1 MQNSIAH
8 IAIIMDG
15 NGRWAQK
22 RDMPR
27 IAGHE
32 SGSRTARAIVD
43 AAKVRGIPY
52 LTLYAFSSENWR
64 RPRDEIE
71 ALFKLLER
79 FIDDEVGKL
88 KDSGVCI
95 HVIGDITRLSEGL
108 QEKIRRTMKE
118 TRGNDRIHLSIALNY
133 GGRDEIMRAAAALAG
148 KGVQDIDETVFASH
162 LDTAFMPD
170 PDLLIRTGG
179 EHRISN
185 FLLWQLAYTEMYFT
199 DTLWPDFDEH
209 CLDEALA
216 WYASRQRRFGMTAE
230 QTLGKMKP

>member
-64 RPRDEIE
+64 RPQEEIE

-79 FIDDEVGKL
+79 FIDNEVSAL

-95 HVIGDITRLSEGL
+95 HVLGDITRLSEQL
-108 QEKIRRTMKE
+108 QKKIRRTMEE
-118 TRGNDRIHLSIALNY
+118 TRGNTMIHLSIALNY
-133 GGRDEIMRAAAALAG
+133 GGRDEIVRAAEALSRE
-148 KGVQDIDETVFASH
+148 GVQNIDETVFASH
-162 LDTAFMPD
+162 LDTSFMPD

-179 EHRISN
+179 EYRLSN

-230 QTLGKMKP
+230 QTLGKTKP

>member
-22 RDMPR
+22 RGMPR

-32 SGSRTARAIVD
+32 SGSRTARAIVN
-43 AAKVRGIPY
+43 AVKVRGIPY

-64 RPRDEIE
+64 RPQEEIE

-88 KDSGVCI
+88 KNTGVCI
-95 HVIGDITRLSEGL
+95 HVIGDISRLSEGL
-108 QEKIRRTMKE
+108 QDKIRRTVEE
-118 TRGNDRIHLSIALNY
+118 THSNNGIHLSIALNY
-133 GGRDEIMRAAAALAG
+133 GGRDEIVRAALALVD
-148 KGVQDIDETVFASH
+148 KGSQGIDETVFAHH

-230 QTLGKMKP
+230 QALGKTTP

>member
-1 MQNSIAH
+1 MHNRIAH

-22 RDMPR
+22 RGMPR

-43 AAKVRGIPY
+43 ATKARGIPY
-52 LTLYAFSSENWR
+52 LTLYAFSSENWQ
-64 RPRDEIE
+64 RPQEEIDG
-71 ALFKLLER
+71 LFRLLER
-79 FIDDEVGKL
+79 FIDNEVGKL

-95 HVIGDITRLSEGL
+95 QVIGDITRLSGGL
-108 QEKIRRTMKE
+108 QDKIRHTME
-118 TRGNDRIHLSIALNY
+118 LTRGNDMIHLSIALNY
-133 GGRDEIMRAAAALAG
+133 GGRNEIVRAAAALAA
-148 KGVQDIDETVFASH
+148 KGLRNIDETVFAGC
-162 LDTAFMPD
+162 LDTAAMPD

-179 EHRISN
+179 EFRISN
-185 FLLWQLAYTEMYFT
+185 FMLWQLAYTEMYFT

-216 WYASRQRRFGMTAE
+216 WYASRQRRFGMTSE
-230 QTLGKMKP
+230 QILENSKP

>member
-22 RDMPR
+22 RGMPR

-43 AAKVRGIPY
+43 AAKVRGVPY

-64 RPRDEIE
+64 RPQEEIE

-79 FIDDEVGKL
+79 FIDNEVGKL

-95 HVIGDITRLSEGL
+95 HVIGDTTRLSERL
-108 QEKIRRTMKE
+108 QDKIRLTMKE
-118 TRGNDRIHLSIALNY
+118 TSGNDRIHLSIALNY
-133 GGRDEIMRAAAALAG
+133 GGRDEIVRAAAALAG
-148 KGVQDIDETVFASH
+148 KGLRRFDETLFASH

-230 QTLGKMKP
+230 QTLGKMKS

>member
-1 MQNSIAH
+1 
-8 IAIIMDG
+8 
-15 NGRWAQK
+15 
-22 RDMPR
+22 MPR

>member
-22 RDMPR
+22 RGMPR

-32 SGSRTARAIVD
+32 SGSRTARAIVE
-43 AAKVRGIPY
+43 AAKARGIPY

-64 RPRDEIE
+64 RPQEEIE

-95 HVIGDITRLSEGL
+95 HVIGDITRLSERL
-108 QEKIRRTMKE
+108 QDKIHRTMEE
-118 TRGNDRIHLSIALNY
+118 TRGNDMIHLSIALNY
-133 GGRDEIMRAAAALAG
+133 GGRDEIVRAAEAVAG
-148 KGVQDIDETVFASH
+148 KGLREIDETVFASH

-209 CLDEALA
+209 CLDEAIA

-230 QTLGKMKP
+230 QTLGKTKP